1 MAISFKVREFSFNP
15 PYEISELTY
24 LDLKKLISTNK
35 KKTINP
41 KVSFIKIFKFELI
54 ALGIL
59 CIGIILSYIE
69 IQWLNFIGGITILIF
84 GWEILQFV
92 VSLIPFGEYLYKK
105 YRYYKRLKNDISN
118 TENYIDFKSIRALSK
133 K

>member
-15 PYEISELTY
+15 PFEISELKY
-24 LDLKKLISTNK
+24 LDLKKLISENK
-35 KKTINP
+35 IKTINP
-41 KVSFIKIFKFELI
+41 KVNFIKTFKFELI

-59 CIGIILSYIE
+59 LIGTALCYIE
-69 IQWLNFIGGITILIF
+69 IEWVNFIGGITVLIF
-84 GWEILQFV
+84 GWEILQFI

-118 TENYIDFKSIRALSK
+118 TDNYLDFKSIRIMSK